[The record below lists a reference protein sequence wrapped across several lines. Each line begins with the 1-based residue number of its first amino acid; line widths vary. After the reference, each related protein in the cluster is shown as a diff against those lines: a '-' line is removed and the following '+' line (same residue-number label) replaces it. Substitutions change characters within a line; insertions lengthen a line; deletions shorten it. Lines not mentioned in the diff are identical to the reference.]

1 MFGCSRTSDLQ
12 EEYLNKNDE
21 KQPSSNI
28 GQLSLY
34 LHKLSKTGWTVSLNK
49 VGQED
54 KCKDDYFFV
63 VSKELDKYLS
73 AWNPV
78 IEVQQDDKEAKN
90 IGKCIVAL

>member
-1 MFGCSRTSDLQ
+1 MG
-12 EEYLNKNDE
+12 
-21 KQPSSNI
+21 
-28 GQLSLY
+28 GLSHY
-34 LHKLSKTGWTVSLNK
+34 LHELLTTGWTVSLK
-49 VGQED
+49 KIGQED